1 MTQSFPHLFSPL
13 AIGPLTVKN
22 RIFSTGHMTMMIED
36 GCPTDGFVAYHAARA
51 AGGAGLIITEAAR
64 VHPSGAT
71 SGLAID
77 ATRDDCIAAYRR
89 TAEAVQAH
97 GCAVFGQLSH
107 AGRATY
113 GTRDGTRAVA
123 YAPSS
128 TPDERFHNQ
137 PRAMTAAMVREVI
150 AGYGAAAGRMAEAG
164 LDGVEVLASH
174 GGLPAQ
180 FLNPLVNRREDDY
193 GGSFEGRLRF
203 LRQAIAAARQA
214 IGDGMVLGLRISGDE
229 MGHDGLTP
237 DLVVEVLAALDGDGA
252 LDYVNVIAGTMA
264 DLAGSVHVVPPM
276 AIETAYVAP
285 FAATVKAMLSLPVF
299 VAGRINQP
307 QIAEQV
313 LSQGQA
319 DMCGMT
325 RAMICDPEMAAKA
338 EAGHTDDI
346 RACIACNQAC
356 IGHMQSGYPISC
368 IQHPETGRELTHGVR
383 KPAPARRKVLVA
395 GGGPAGMKAAAVA
408 AGRGHD
414 VTLYEAARRPGG
426 QALLAQ
432 LLPGRAEFGGI
443 VTNLLREMER
453 AGVRLVTDTTVTREL
468 VDAEAP
474 DAVIVATGA
483 RPRRAAIEGA
493 DEGHVIDVW
502 QLLGG
507 EANVGASVVVADWR
521 CDWIGLGVAEKLAR
535 DGCRVRLAVNGAM
548 PGETIQQYVRTNWI
562 GTLHKLGV
570 EIIPYARLYGVDADT
585 VYLQHTASGEAI
597 LCEGVDTLVAA
608 LGHEPDTGLED
619 ALDGFAGEVHV
630 IGDCLAPRTAEEA
643 VLEGLEAGAAV

>member
-1 MTQSFPHLFSPL
+1 MTQPLAHLFSPL
-13 AIGPLTVKN
+13 AIGPLSVKN
-22 RIFSTGHMTMMIED
+22 RIFSTGHMTMMVED
-36 GCPTDGFVAYHAARA
+36 GKPTDGFVAYHAARA

-64 VHPSGAT
+64 VHASAAT

-77 ATRDDCIAAYRR
+77 ATRDDCIEPYRR
-89 TAEAVQAH
+89 TAVAVQAH

-107 AGRATY
+107 GGRVTY

-123 YAPSS
+123 YAPSA

-137 PRAMTAAMVREVI
+137 PRAMSTALVRAVI
-150 AGYGAAAGRMAEAG
+150 AGYGAAAGRMRRAG
-164 LDGVEVLASH
+164 LDGVEILASH
-174 GGLPAQ
+174 GLLPAQ
-180 FLNPLVNRREDDY
+180 FLNPLVNQRADDY
-193 GGSFEGRLRF
+193 GGSFENRLRF
-203 LRQAIAAARQA
+203 LREIISGVRQA
-214 IGDGMVLGLRISGDE
+214 LGDRMALGLRISGDA

-237 DLVVEVLAALDGDGA
+237 DLVIEVLAALDGDGG

-276 AIETAYVAP
+276 IVETAYVAP
-285 FAATVKAMLSLPVF
+285 FAATVKATLSLPVF

-313 LSQGQA
+313 LSSGQA

-325 RAMICDPEMAAKA
+325 RAMIADPEMATKA
-338 EAGHTDDI
+338 RDGRLDDI

-368 IQHPETGRELTHGVR
+368 IQHPETGRELTHGDR
-383 KPAPARRKVLVA
+383 KPAGARRRVLVA

-408 AGRGHD
+408 AERGHH
-414 VTLYEAARRPGG
+414 VTLYEAAQRPGG

-443 VTNLLREMER
+443 VTNLVREMEL
-453 AGVRLVTDTTVTREL
+453 AGVQVVTNTHVTRAL

-483 RPRRAAIEGA
+483 RPRRATIEGA
-493 DEGHVIDVW
+493 GEAHVIDPW
-502 QLLGG
+502 QLLGD

-521 CDWIGLGVAEKLAR
+521 CDWIGLGVAERLAR
-535 DGCRVRLAVNGAM
+535 DGCRVRLAVNGTT
-548 PGETIQQYVRTNWI
+548 PGETIQQYVRTSWI
-562 GTLHKLGV
+562 ATLHKLGV

-608 LGHEPDTGLED
+608 LGHEAETGLED
-619 ALDGFAGEVHV
+619 ALDGFPGEVHV